1 MRSGKAP
8 PNQKNRGQ
16 FLPNPPEP
24 TGAGIRTSPE
34 PHRSRIELRA
44 GVKSIGLGNVI
55 PQRLGPMKITSPF
68 FALHGLVD
76 FCAIKTLCTPIQLA

>member
-1 MRSGKAP
+1 MRSSKAP

-16 FLPNPPEP
+16 FLPQP
-24 TGAGIRTSPE
+24 TRT
-34 PHRSRIELRA
+34 HRSRIELHA